1 MAMVRRMIAAQ
12 PRGPRSGIL
21 ISITLLFLFCG
32 LFDKAAAQTT
42 EHQIQH
48 FKITILST
56 MLVGDTVGTGEWG
69 FAALVDVDG
78 HRMLVDTG
86 ARPDTVIRNAHD
98 LNIHLSD
105 VQEVI
110 LTHYHS
116 DHVGGLLALRRELM
130 KDNPQALSV
139 VHVSDGTFD
148 SRPSETGERNQ
159 MIGIRKEYEATGG
172 RFIIHSSGAELIPG
186 VWFTGP
192 VPRVYPEHNWS
203 GSGKVLTTSGLVE
216 DNIPEDSSLVVD
228 TPKGLVVI
236 TGCGHAGIVNIA
248 TSAEKHFDNR
258 PIYGIVGGLHLFAAT
273 DETVDWTGG
282 KLRGFHVANLLAAH
296 CTGIEATFR
305 LRQDLG
311 LSRKTAVVASVGSS
325 FSLADGIEAG
335 PLAK

>member
-1 MAMVRRMIAAQ
+1 MTMNRRLIADELRV
-12 PRGPRSGIL
+12 PGSGIL
-21 ISITLLFLFCG
+21 ISITLLFLVWG
-32 LFDKAAAQTT
+32 SLGKATAQTT
-42 EHQIQH
+42 QHQIQR

-56 MLVGDTVGTGEWG
+56 MLVGDTTGIGEWG

-86 ARPDTVIRNAHD
+86 AHQDTVIRNARD
-98 LNIHLSD
+98 LHVDLSD

-110 LTHYHS
+110 LTHNHW
-116 DHVGGLLALRRELM
+116 DHVSGLLTLRRELM
-130 KDNPQALSV
+130 KDNPKALSI
-139 VHVSDGTFD
+139 VHVSDGIFA

-159 MIGIRKEYEATGG
+159 MIAIRKEYEATGG
-172 RFIIHSSGAELIPG
+172 RFIVHSSGAELIPG
-186 VWFTGP
+186 VWLTGP

-203 GSGKVLTTSGLVE
+203 GPGKVLTASGLVE

-248 TSAEKHFDNR
+248 TFAEKHFADR

-273 DETVDWTGG
+273 DEVVDWTAS

-311 LSRKTAVVASVGSS
+311 LSRETAVVASVGSS
-325 FSLADGIEAG
+325 FSLAEGIEAG